1 MGRQMGVLGRAQRL
15 RALVFACGLAWFAPT
30 SDLVAA
36 TADSFK
42 PFEAAAGSPEPF
54 GLSVSGV
61 LAGNLQDKWLRLAR
75 KLDDDGVQIA
85 LCDGDR
91 DRCASDAALRFLS
104 IVDSGRLREG
114 RARLGDINRAIN
126 LAIRPMSD
134 LAQYGEIDV
143 WASPL
148 ATFGRGAGDCEDY
161 AIAKFMALRQAGI
174 AANDL
179 RIVIMRDTIHG
190 EDHAVAAARLDGH
203 WLMLDNQRM
212 ALVEDVNVRN
222 YRPLFVFDRSAIMAY
237 SDTPLLANAPERDSR
252 PAEAPATAPGL
263 ISIVETT
270 R

>member
-1 MGRQMGVLGRAQRL
+1 MGRQMGLLGCAPRL
-15 RALVFACGLAWFAPT
+15 RAVAFACGLAWLAPT
-30 SDLVAA
+30 TDLVAA
-36 TADSFK
+36 TPDSFK
-42 PFEAAAGSPEPF
+42 PLEAAARSAEPF
-54 GLSVSGV
+54 GLSVAAV
-61 LAGNLQDKWLRLAR
+61 PAGALQDKWLGLAR
-75 KLDDDGVQIA
+75 KLDDERVQIA

-91 DRCASDAALRFLS
+91 ERCASDAALQFLT
-104 IVDSGRLREG
+104 IVDSGRLRDG

-143 WASPL
+143 WTSPL
-148 ATFGRGAGDCEDY
+148 VTFDRGAGDCEDY

-174 AANDL
+174 AADDL

-212 ALVEDVNVRN
+212 ALVEDVQVRN
-222 YRPLFVFDRSAIMAY
+222 YRPLFVIDQSAIMKY
-237 SDTPLLANAPERDSR
+237 SDAPLLAQAQERDSM
-252 PAEAPATAPGL
+252 PAPTAKPGL
-263 ISIVETT
+263 IAAFEQT